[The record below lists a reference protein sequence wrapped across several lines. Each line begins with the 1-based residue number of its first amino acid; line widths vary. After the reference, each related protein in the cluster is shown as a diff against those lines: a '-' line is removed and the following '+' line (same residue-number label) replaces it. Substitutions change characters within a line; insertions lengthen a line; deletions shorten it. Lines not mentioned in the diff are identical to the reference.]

1 MSARPWAFGYDVSH
15 SGVQM
20 GAAGHSNSTATRS
33 QGPAAQGEIARF
45 MALEQK
51 LRLKLA
57 QRLVM
62 TPSLQQAI
70 KLLQLSRLELEE
82 TLAQEILENPVLD
95 VEEQEASALSEVE
108 GADSEGAAAAPEI
121 ESTDENTPSEAA
133 EVGVSEDPLPTEEE
147 AYGDIDVE
155 AFFSDYL
162 ADHRP
167 EGPSMAAADPGNG
180 IPLENVMSASGGLG
194 DHLIWQLHMMEC
206 GDRIVMIAEYIIGN
220 LDEDGFLHVSD
231 DEIATATG
239 ATPDEVVEALATVLI
254 LDPPGVGART
264 LQECLGMQIDLLV
277 AAAGDAEE
285 TELLERARMVI
296 ADHWDSLLHQ
306 RWEKLASACGCEVGS
321 LKDLVEVIH
330 RLEPKPGRM
339 FQQER
344 NQYIEPDVH
353 IRKVDEEYTIHLND
367 DGLPRLRIN
376 TKYARMLDGAA
387 VDPQVAG
394 YLREKMRSAVW
405 LMKSIDQ
412 RQRTIYKVAKSIV
425 TFQRNFLDYGIE
437 HLKPMVLRQVAEDIG
452 MHESTI
458 SRVVSNKY
466 MYTPRGLFPMK
477 YFFHSGVDSAR
488 GENVSSLVVKERIK
502 KVVEAEDPSRPLSDS
517 KIMKML
523 QREGIRLA
531 RRTVAKYR
539 EEMAI
544 PSSDKRKKVF

>member
-1 MSARPWAFGYDVSH
+1 
-15 SGVQM
+15 
-20 GAAGHSNSTATRS
+20 
-33 QGPAAQGEIARF
+33 

-95 VEEQEASALSEVE
+95 VEEAEEVVPQEGE
-108 GADSEGAAAAPEI
+108 GPETDPVAATSDADAGETNVVDGAAEI
-121 ESTDENTPSEAA
+121 SN
-133 EVGVSEDPLPTEEE
+133 GEDVLPTEEE
-147 AYGDIDVE
+147 AYADIDVE

-162 ADHRP
+162 ADHRS
-167 EGPSMAAADPGNG
+167 EGPSMAAADPGDG
-180 IPLENVMSASGGLG
+180 VPLENVMSVGGGLAN
-194 DHLIWQLHMMEC
+194 HLLWQLHMMDCDE
-206 GDRIVMIAEYIIGN
+206 RTLAIAEYIVGN

-231 DEIATATG
+231 EEIAVATTA
-239 ATPDEVVEALATVLI
+239 APAEIEEVLATVRA
-254 LDPPGVGART
+254 LDPPGVAART
-264 LQECLGMQIDLLV
+264 LQECLGTQLDLLLAV
-277 AAAGDAEE
+277 AEDNEE
-285 TELLERARMVI
+285 GEVLLRARLVI
-296 ADHWDSLLHQ
+296 AEHWDDLLHQ
-306 RWEKLASACGCEVGS
+306 RWEKLAAVCGCEVGE
-321 LKDLVEVIH
+321 LKSLVEVIH
-330 RLEPKPGRM
+330 RLEPKPGGV
-339 FQQER
+339 FHQER

-353 IRKVDEEYTIHLND
+353 IRKVDDEYTIHLND
-367 DGLPRLRIN
+367 DGLPKLRIN
-376 TKYARMLDGAA
+376 SRYARMLEGAP

-425 TFQRNFLDYGIE
+425 TFQQNFLDFGIE

-502 KVVEAEDPSRPLSDS
+502 KLVEAEDPARPLSDS
-517 KIMKML
+517 KIMRML

>member
-1 MSARPWAFGYDVSH
+1 
-15 SGVQM
+15 
-20 GAAGHSNSTATRS
+20 
-33 QGPAAQGEIARF
+33 

-95 VEEQEASALSEVE
+95 VEDSDEAHPTDDPPSSADGESGASGEESDPEASSVDQ
-108 GADSEGAAAAPEI
+108 ADDSM
-121 ESTDENTPSEAA
+121 PS
-133 EVGVSEDPLPTEEE
+133 EEE

-155 AFFSDYL
+155 AFFADYL

-167 EGPSMAAADPGNG
+167 EGPSMAAGDPGG
-180 IPLENVMSASGGLG
+180 GVPLENIMSVTGGLA
-194 DHLIWQLHMMEC
+194 DHLVWQLHLLDC
-206 GDRIVMIAEYIIGN
+206 SPGIIDIAEYIIGN
-220 LDEDGFLHVSD
+220 LDEDGFLRAT
-231 DEIATATG
+231 DEEIVAATG
-239 ATPDEVVEALATVLI
+239 ATPVELAEALGVVRS

-264 LQECLGMQIDLLV
+264 LQECLGMQIDQLL
-277 AAAGDAEE
+277 AEAGDDDD
-285 TELLERARMVI
+285 LEVLRRTRLVI
-296 ADHWDSLLHQ
+296 VEQWEALLHQ
-306 RWEKLASACGCEVGS
+306 RWEQVAQACGCNVQD
-321 LKDLVEVIH
+321 LKSVVDVVH
-330 RLEPKPGRM
+330 GLEPKPGRT
-339 FQQER
+339 FHNGR

-353 IRKVDEEYTIHLND
+353 IRKVDDEYTIHLND

-376 TKYARMLDGAA
+376 SKYARMLEGGA

-394 YLREKMRSAVW
+394 YLRDKMRNAVW

-412 RQRTIYKVAKSIV
+412 RQRTIYKVARSIV
-425 TFQRNFLDYGIE
+425 TFQRDFLDHGIE
-437 HLKPMVLRQVAEDIG
+437 HLRPMVLRQVAEDIG

-488 GENVSSLVVKERIK
+488 GENVSSLVVKERIRK
-502 KVVEAEDPSRPLSDS
+502 LVEAEDPERPLSDS
-517 KIMKML
+517 KIMRML

-544 PSSDKRKKVF
+544 PSSDKRKKLF

>member
-1 MSARPWAFGYDVSH
+1 
-15 SGVQM
+15 
-20 GAAGHSNSTATRS
+20 
-33 QGPAAQGEIARF
+33 

-95 VEEQEASALSEVE
+95 VEESVEESEETTTTEVE
-108 GADSEGAAAAPEI
+108 GSDGGGAVAASESEP
-121 ESTDENTPSEAA
+121 TDESNVGGTTEATGDEDVLPS
-133 EVGVSEDPLPTEEE
+133 EEE

-167 EGPSMAAADPGNG
+167 EGLSMAAGDPGNS
-180 IPLENVMSASGGLG
+180 IPLENVISSSGGLA
-194 DHLIWQLHMMEC
+194 DHLLWQLHMMDC
-206 GDRIVMIAEYIIGN
+206 GERTVRIAEYIVGN
-220 LDEDGFLHVSD
+220 LDEDGFLHVSN
-231 DEIATATG
+231 DEIAAVTG
-239 ATPDEVVEALATVLI
+239 ARPGEVDEALATVRT

-277 AAAGDAEE
+277 AVAEE
-285 TELLERARMVI
+285 REEAEVLELARMVV
-296 ADHWDSLLHQ
+296 AEHWDELLHQ
-306 RWEKLASACGCEVGS
+306 RWEKLASGCGCEVS
-321 LKDLVEVIH
+321 ALKDLVEVIH
-330 RLEPKPGRM
+330 RLEPKPGRV
-339 FQQER
+339 FLQER

-353 IRKVDEEYTIHLND
+353 IRKIDDEYTIHLND

-376 TKYARMLDGAA
+376 SKYARMLEGAA
-387 VDPQVAG
+387 IDPQVAG
-394 YLREKMRSAVW
+394 YLRDKMRSAVW

-425 TFQRNFLDYGIE
+425 TFQRNFLDHGIE
-437 HLKPMVLRQVAEDIG
+437 HLRPMVLRQVAEDIG

-502 KVVEAEDPSRPLSDS
+502 KLVESENPSRPLSDS
-517 KIMKML
+517 KIMRML
-523 QREGIRLA
+523 QLEGIRLA

-544 PSSDKRKKVF
+544 PSSDKRKKLF

>member
-1 MSARPWAFGYDVSH
+1 
-15 SGVQM
+15 
-20 GAAGHSNSTATRS
+20 
-33 QGPAAQGEIARF
+33 

-95 VEEQEASALSEVE
+95 VEEAEDVAAPETEGSET
-108 GADSEGAAAAPEI
+108 DAAAAASE
-121 ESTDENTPSEAA
+121 TDTGETSRAEDTTEA
-133 EVGVSEDPLPTEEE
+133 GDGEDVLPTEEE

-180 IPLENVMSASGGLG
+180 VPLENVISVAGGLA
-194 DHLIWQLHMMEC
+194 DHLLWQLRMMDCDE
-206 GDRIVMIAEYIIGN
+206 RTLAIATYIVGN

-231 DEIATATG
+231 EEIFAATA
-239 ATPDEVVEALATVLI
+239 AAPEEIEKALATVRA
-254 LDPPGVGART
+254 LDPPGVVARS
-264 LQECLGMQIDLLV
+264 LQECLVMQLDLLV
-277 AAAGDAEE
+277 AVADDDEE
-285 TELLERARMVI
+285 RELLTRARHVV
-296 ADHWDSLLHQ
+296 AEHWDELLHQ
-306 RWEKLASACGCEVGS
+306 RWEKLATVCGCEVGE
-321 LKDLVEVIH
+321 LKSLVEVIH
-330 RLEPKPGRM
+330 RLEPKPGGV
-339 FQQER
+339 FHQEQ

-353 IRKVDEEYTIHLND
+353 IRKVDDEYTIHLND
-367 DGLPRLRIN
+367 DGLPKLRIN
-376 TKYARMLDGAA
+376 SRYARMLEGAPL
-387 VDPQVAG
+387 DPQVAG

-412 RQRTIYKVAKSIV
+412 RQRTIYKVAMSIV
-425 TFQRNFLDYGIE
+425 TYQRNFLDHGIE

-488 GENVSSLVVKERIK
+488 GENVSSLVVKERIRK
-502 KVVEAEDPSRPLSDS
+502 LVEAEDPSRPLSDS
-517 KIMKML
+517 KIMRML

>member
-1 MSARPWAFGYDVSH
+1 
-15 SGVQM
+15 
-20 GAAGHSNSTATRS
+20 
-33 QGPAAQGEIARF
+33 

-95 VEEQEASALSEVE
+95 VEESEDSSEVE
-108 GADSEGAAAAPEI
+108 EAGAEQETATDAVDALTGHDTGET
-121 ESTDENTPSEAA
+121 ESAKATDTDDGLPS
-133 EVGVSEDPLPTEEE
+133 EEE
-147 AYGDIDVE
+147 AYQDIDVE

-167 EGPSMAAADPGNG
+167 EGPSMAAADPGDAV
-180 IPLENVMSASGGLG
+180 PLENVLSVSGGLA
-194 DHLIWQLHMMEC
+194 DHLLWQLHLMDC
-206 GDRIVMIAEYIIGN
+206 DDRTVAIAEYIIGN
-220 LDEDGFLHVSD
+220 LDEDGFLHGAD
-231 DEIATATG
+231 DEIASALGVTETDVAQALT
-239 ATPDEVVEALATVLI
+239 VVRS
-254 LDPPGVGART
+254 LDPPGVAARS
-264 LQECLGMQIDLLV
+264 LQGCLGAQIEQLIEV
-277 AAAGDAEE
+277 ADGGHER
-285 TELLERARMVI
+285 ELLEHARLVVREY
-296 ADHWDSLLHQ
+296 WELLLHQ
-306 RWEKLASACGCEVGS
+306 RWEKLAAACDCEVGA
-321 LKDLVEVIH
+321 LKDVVDVIQ
-330 RLEPKPGRM
+330 RLEPKPGRV
-339 FQQER
+339 FHQDR

-353 IRKVDEEYTIHLND
+353 IRKIDGEYTIHLND

-376 TKYARMLDGAA
+376 SRYARMLEGAA

-412 RQRTIYKVAKSIV
+412 RQRTIYKVAQSIV
-425 TFQRNFLDYGIE
+425 SFQKNFLDHGIE

-502 KVVEAEDPSRPLSDS
+502 KLVEAEDPSRPLSDS